1 MLVVIMYVNQ
11 VLDPRMLIVQM
22 LTVIVEDLL
31 ANALVVKVVAN

>member
-1 MLVVIMYVNQ
+1 MYVNQ

-31 ANALVVKVVAN
+31 VNALVAKGDAN